1 MPKVNGSFVAGD
13 VRATENP
20 GLSSLHTVF
29 VREHNR
35 IAGALAAL
43 DATLSDEELYQRT
56 RRYCYIVEQRPDLI
70 DLRRLLEGA
79 ILLVLETSLDL
90 TGSHRMSVPWQMC
103 PTLPISGAI

>member
-1 MPKVNGSFVAGD
+1 MHSCPKGLILPKVNDTYVAGD

-35 IAGALAAL
+35 IAAALHAL

-56 RRYCYIVEQRPDLI
+56 RRCRGIGATCTRSEKLMRILLSWVAGLLEQRC
-70 DLRRLLEGA
+70 R
-79 ILLVLETSLDL
+79 T
-90 TGSHRMSVPWQMC
+90 
-103 PTLPISGAI
+103 